1 MKTLFL
7 SLKGGVGK
15 SSIATVMA
23 SITGY
28 SYVTNDLTVPTA
40 HKDKIIQIESNK
52 KRIPKS
58 ILDLED
64 TIFDFGAN
72 STHLDPKISQ
82 LLYHV
87 NLIIIPMLPDQ
98 RSLVATLETIRLL
111 DEIKVPIVIIINNF
125 KDMRK
130 YEKFRDILINK
141 LGKTPIYYIRETTL
155 FNRITEDGY
164 DWYQNIHNAMGE
176 YQLQKTNLHVTNVI
190 KRALAHAKVIV

>member
-15 SSIATVMA
+15 SSIATVMT

-28 SYVTNDLTVPTA
+28 PYVTNDLTVPIA
-40 HKDKIIQIESNK
+40 HKNTTIQIEADK

-64 TIFDFGAN
+64 AIFDFGAN

-87 NLIIIPMLPDQ
+87 NLIIIPMRPDQ
-98 RSLVATLETIRLL
+98 RSLIATLETIRLL
-111 DEIKVPIVIIINNF
+111 DDVKVPIVIIINNF
-125 KDMRK
+125 KDMKK

-141 LGKTPIYYIRETTL
+141 LGRTPIYFIRETTL
-155 FNRITEDGY
+155 FDRIAEDGIH
-164 DWYQNIHNAMGE
+164 WYENINNDMGE
-176 YQLQKTNLHVTNVI
+176 YQLQKTNLYITGVI
-190 KRALAHAKVIV
+190 KRAMAHAKVIV

>member
-15 SSIATVMA
+15 SSIATVMT

-28 SYVTNDLTVPTA
+28 PYVTNDLTVPIA
-40 HKDKIIQIESNK
+40 HKDTTLQIEADK

-64 TIFDFGAN
+64 AIFDFGAN

-87 NLIIIPMLPDQ
+87 NLIIIPMRPDQ

-111 DEIKVPIVIIINNF
+111 DDLKVPIVIIINNF
-125 KDMRK
+125 KDMKKFR
-130 YEKFRDILINK
+130 KFRDILINK
-141 LGKTPIYYIRETTL
+141 LGKTSIYYIRETTL
-155 FNRITEDGY
+155 FDRIAEDGIH
-164 DWYQNIHNAMGE
+164 WYENINHDMGE
-176 YQLQKTNLHVTNVI
+176 YQLQKTNLHVTCVI